1 MTKNSFSYPSEI
13 LYSKSAKT
21 LFLQGKTRF
30 WKTKFYI
37 LSRLQRADTINHSEL
52 WFSNIMHSITI
63 LFHWRRSMVISHKT
77 KKFLTL
83 LWEND
88 FLTEKIVETLKT
100 PKIMFLVTGGT
111 PKTRRRREKIWGKRA
126 KIGKSAPQARK
137 KIGKS
142 APQARKK

>member
-1 MTKNSFSYPSEI
+1 MELVAFNSQGMRSSPLAHFWTLDWLEPGEVWKSQDIQNKIKTLKPGVTKNSFSYPSEI

-37 LSRLQRADTINHSEL
+37 FSRLRRADSINHSEL

-77 KKFLTL
+77 KKLITL
-83 LWEND
+83 LREKNSGSSENA
-88 FLTEKIVETLKT
+88 
-100 PKIMFLVTGGT
+100 KIMFL
-111 PKTRRRREKIWGKRA
+111 
-126 KIGKSAPQARK
+126 
-137 KIGKS
+137 
-142 APQARKK
+142 